1 VAQPSSAERVR
12 ASHCSNIQRS
22 GLRLSQLLQ
31 TDDNLYA
38 LIFAKDSGSLNLSIG
53 NSCESFSISPG
64 VNKIKLPLDVGSPHA
79 VLYDSAGNIVVDFA
93 PSDFSYTGNSCSTY
107 NFNYYTAM
115 SP

>member
-1 VAQPSSAERVR
+1 MAF
-12 ASHCSNIQRS
+12 
-22 GLRLSQLLQ
+22 LQ

-38 LIFAKDSGSLNLSIG
+38 LVFAADSGSLNLSIG
-53 NSCESFSISPG
+53 KSSSSFSISPG

-79 VLYDSAGNIVVDFA
+79 VLYDTAGNVVVDFA
-93 PSDFSYTGNSCSTY
+93 PSGFSYTGYSCSTY